1 MTADACNFQSSFM
14 TWDVPYRPDPRP
26 HARHNTPL
34 GNLARIQIEA
44 LIDVRAYGPLARAQQ
59 RRYDDLV
66 ALERQLLRWLNGGPS
81 DLSEAATS

>member
-1 MTADACNFQSSFM
+1 LDPQSPEALSRLDA
-14 TWDVPYRPDPRP
+14 V
-26 HARHNTPL
+26 RHE
-34 GNLARIQIEA
+34 IEA